1 MPSNS
6 LLRWR
11 GPVRADLDDIV
22 DAHASV
28 AGLARGRRAAT
39 AQVTQA
45 YAVLLSSHFQRFCR
59 DLHSEAIERVAAS
72 LAEPWA
78 RPIIKL
84 RLTEGRKLDT
94 GNPNPGN
101 IGSDFN
107 RFGFN
112 LWSRMAD
119 LDKRTPSR
127 KVKLERL
134 NRWRNAIAHQDFSDT
149 VGLDLASRTPR
160 RGVHKVGSTW
170 VHKALGPGPVRGPG
184 WRKVEQR
191 IGWTAIIGRTMLM
204 PMLIVAILSSL
215 SACVS
220 VCGQNFSGTF
230 DGDDA
235 GTISAVAEAS
245 EAIDDPYCSLI
256 GSYSGGAGSGVI
268 EAWLLPSE
276 GGTFEGEMRS
286 ADGYCQGDF
295 VGSVYEDGGSGAW
308 NSACEDGTS
317 LSGSWRVY

>member
-1 MPSNS
+1 MIWPRRSPGSAPALPCFQREAADYSGSGAFNGSASRKQEAGGADRGSTVDCGVPSNS

-28 AGLARGRRAAT
+28 AGVARGRRAAT

-59 DLHSEAIERVAAS
+59 DLHSEAIEHVAAS

-78 RPIIKL
+78 RPIMKL

-119 LDKRTPSR
+119 LDKRTPGR
-127 KVKLERL
+127 KSKLERL
-134 NRWRNAIAHQDFSDT
+134 NRWRNAIAHQDFGDT
-149 VGLDLASRTPR
+149 VGLDLDGGRTDLR
-160 RGVHKVGSTW
+160 IADV
-170 VHKALGPGPVRGPG
+170 AG
-184 WRKVEQR
+184 WR
-191 IGWTAIIGRTMLM
+191 TACDQLASTMDAAVL
-204 PMLIVAILSSL
+204 AHL
-215 SACVS
+215 SALV
-220 VCGQNFSGTF
+220 
-230 DGDDA
+230 
-235 GTISAVAEAS
+235 
-245 EAIDDPYCSLI
+245 
-256 GSYSGGAGSGVI
+256 
-268 EAWLLPSE
+268 
-276 GGTFEGEMRS
+276 
-286 ADGYCQGDF
+286 
-295 VGSVYEDGGSGAW
+295 GGSPW
-308 NSACEDGTS
+308 
-317 LSGSWRVY
+317 